1 MDRRRE
7 MTYHGSY
14 VTEICI
20 VVGGQVRLLG
30 KLWRSAFI
38 PEGYS
43 QEPGFDLNLE
53 FKHLTEEEIQDCPEF
68 THEYARICSF
78 SIPPRPIRCLWMS
91 GERKRF
97 PLHLKFKVVRKY
109 GRRIFLKKKSS
120 NSSAEQSD
128 LPPGYAVQLVFAHTQ
143 THWHPLGIS
152 RK

>member
-109 GRRIFLKKKSS
+109 GRRIFFKK
-120 NSSAEQSD
+120 NHPTH
-128 LPPGYAVQLVFAHTQ
+128 PPRSQIFLLDTPYNLCLLILRRT
-143 THWHPLGIS
+143 GIP
-152 RK
+152 